1 MLTRGS
7 AEGTESHDLSRGGI
21 VFDSKLYRLSLSLS
35 VTYPGEDGGDD
46 EEGRAPSDDKL

>member
-1 MLTRGS
+1 MLDRGS
-7 AEGTESHDLSRGGI
+7 AEGTESHDLSRG
-21 VFDSKLYRLSLSLS
+21 YRIRFKTLSSLS